1 MIRITYSVLT
11 LWLVFSCNE
20 NQPKYQDVQL
30 PTEVRA
36 LDLISEMTVQEKIL
50 QLGSYAPAIDRLGL
64 SSYNYQAEALH
75 GLAEAAH
82 GRLMEATSFPQ
93 SIAMGSTWNPKL
105 MKEVATAISDEA
117 RAYHNL
123 GEMDLTFWSPNI
135 NVLRDPRWGRND
147 EAYSEDPYL
156 MSRMAVA
163 FTRGMQGDDPNYLK
177 SIVAPKHFV
186 ANNSEYNRHDG
197 SSDVSERWLREY
209 YFPAFKA
216 AFQEGGA
223 FSTMCAYNRVNEVPA
238 CSNEWLLTQVLRNE
252 WGFEGYVVSDCGAI
266 SDIFHQHQSTDDQ
279 VQAVAEAIKAGMD
292 LECEGG
298 GDEQELY
305 SKYLMKA
312 IEEGYLREED
322 LDDRLVNVIKGRIL
336 LGDLDPEDRRPYRT
350 LGRENIESEKHQN
363 LALQAARESV
373 ILLKNKDDFL
383 PLSIDIESLAVIG
396 PNANKVVLGAYSGKP
411 SYTTSVYEGLK
422 AKLGNEIEIFY
433 DKGCATIIKDESM
446 FKELEAWGKYVE
458 DTEREEYE
466 MMKAE
471 LEEEFAYDDE
481 ERIASALALAAKV
494 DKVVMVMGTNRFV
507 SNEESDAESL
517 DWPGRQ
523 RELMQKVMAVNPNV
537 VLVLVNGFQITMD
550 WEVENIPAIIE
561 TWYAGQAQGSAIADV
576 LFGDYNP
583 GGKLPVTWY
592 LSEDD
597 LPHIGDYDITK
608 GRTYWFFDK
617 PVIYPFGYGL
627 SYTSFDLENLELS
640 TSSLTMSQDIDFSA
654 RVTIQNTGDV
664 AGDEVVQLYIRDIES
679 EVIQPK
685 KRLKRFKRVSLKP
698 GESKTLSF
706 NLSQKDFQYWKE
718 TDKDWSIE
726 PGEFEIQVGVSSEDI
741 KLRSHIKL
749 VERFTNVA
757 RI

>member
-1 MIRITYSVLT
+1 MKRFIYSIFCFFLI
-11 LWLVFSCNE
+11 FSCRE
-20 NQPKYQDVQL
+20 NQPRYLDTQL
-30 PTEVRA
+30 SSEERA
-36 LDLISEMTVQEKIL
+36 LDLVDYMTVEEKIL
-50 QLGSYAPAIDRLGL
+50 QLGSYAPAIERLGL
-64 SSYNYQAEALH
+64 SAYNYQAEALH

-93 SIAMGSTWNPKL
+93 SIAMGSTWNPNL
-105 MKEVATAISDEA
+105 MKDVAIAISDEA

-123 GEMDLTFWSPNI
+123 GEMDITFWSPNI

-163 FTRGMQGDDPNYLK
+163 FTQGMQGDAPNYLK
-177 SIVAPKHFV
+177 TIVTPKHFV

-197 SSDVSERWLREY
+197 TSNISERWLREY
-209 YFPAFKA
+209 YFPAYKA

-266 SDIFHQHQSTDDQ
+266 SDIFHQHRFTDDQ

-312 IEEGYLREED
+312 IEEGYLKEED

-373 ILLKNKDDFL
+373 ILLKNEDDFL
-383 PLSIDIESLAVIG
+383 PLSKDIESLAVIG
-396 PNANKVVLGAYSGKP
+396 PNADKVVLGAYSGKP

-627 SYTSFDLENLELS
+627 SYTSFDIENLELS

-664 AGDEVVQLYIRDIES
+664 AGDEVAQLYIMDIES

-698 GESKTLSF
+698 GESKTLTF
-706 NLSQKDFQYWKE
+706 NLSQEDFQYWKE
-718 TDKDWSIE
+718 TDKDWGIE
-726 PGEFEIQVGVSSEDI
+726 PGEFEIQLGVSSEDI
-741 KLRSHIKL
+741 KLRSTIKL
-749 VERFTNVA
+749 VE
-757 RI
+757 